1 MGFAV
6 YHAEKGSIN
15 ANQIGRHIDRNTEAK
30 HTFEHTNKNADNYDF
45 TPDKFKNMGLQDA
58 IDLRIKEGYKGKTI
72 RKDAVKYVTH
82 ILTGTHED
90 MKEIFKDQDKANNWI
105 TENYRFISD
114 EFGQDNI
121 VKFTMHLDEKT
132 PHIHVVT
139 VPLTAD
145 GRLSAKEMYGDIEKM
160 SKRQDLYAQRMER
173 FGLERG
179 IKHTGIKHETAKEYY
194 GRVSYVE
201 NQKDI
206 LQSKVDEKIN
216 NFSVSAMDIALGKL
230 ETRKNEFKADLSDFV
245 KKEVQSIGKSL
256 IAQNTELKKQ
266 IREVS
271 KGVQELKVNTQAKDI
286 KEQIS
291 VIEYLSSKC
300 KSGELVFEG
309 KRGVEFYFGYPG
321 QKTGSI
327 SVNTQKNVFFDHQ
340 TGKGGDVIK
349 ACEIVENKTFKEVL
363 NELSKGVD
371 KSAVSIYN
379 QKNIDT
385 EDENK
390 QKTTIT
396 AVFDEIKHPAL
407 VKYAHQRGIL
417 TKSISLKEVHYER
430 DGKNYFALGWKNAS
444 GGYDL
449 RNENFKGKLGT
460 NDITF
465 IKVGDPEKLN
475 TQPSKMVVFEGFSDY
490 LSWRK
495 NKPDA
500 TDFKAIIMNS
510 TSNIEKC
517 IDEIKRHKVED
528 ITLFLD
534 RDQAGNKATER
545 INESFK
551 CDVID
556 MRENYF
562 GKSKDLNEHYQ
573 FKLEHEKAL
582 RQQQLTQ
589 QRSKQNQMGR

>member
-15 ANQIGRHIDRNTEAK
+15 ANQIGRHIDRNTDAK
-30 HTFEHTNKNADNYDF
+30 HTFEHSNKNADNHDF

-58 IDLRIKEGYKGKTI
+58 IDLRIQEGYKGKTI

-82 ILTGTHED
+82 ILTATHED
-90 MKEIFKDQDKANNWI
+90 MKEIFKDQEKANTWI
-105 TENYRFISD
+105 TENYRFISE

-121 VKFTMHLDEKT
+121 VKFTLHLDEKT

-160 SKRQDLYAQRMER
+160 SKRQDLYAERMQR

-179 IKHTGIKHETAKEYY
+179 IKHTGIKHETSKEYY
-194 GRVSYVE
+194 GRIDYVE

-216 NFSVSAMDIALGKL
+216 NFSISLMDITLGKL

-396 AVFDEIKHPAL
+396 AVFDDIKHPAL
-407 VKYAHQRGIL
+407 IKYAQQRGIL
-417 TKSISLKEVHYER
+417 TKSIALKEVHYER

-475 TQPSKMVVFEGFSDY
+475 TQPSKIVVFEGFSDY

-545 INESFK
+545 IIDSFK

-556 MRENYF
+556 QRENYF